1 MSKKY
6 IKTHFMLKKL
16 LFIGVVA
23 IMVFTTIAFPVQSY
37 AFTENE
43 TINNNFL
50 HMVKQTDTE
59 VIYEV
64 EENEELLRY
73 EEYIKESD
81 NKTEIETN
89 VYKIVNGQK
98 QLVDHS
104 KKEII
109 KTESQVE
116 FINISNGESAVINL
130 DEFNTTVAEIQNLAP
145 VISPRAYSSWV
156 KSAIPGINLGYR
168 RDLAANYGDASYGTM
183 TKQKVKLNNKHFD
196 TFKSKVDSLKSRESS
211 FVTESIGISAIIEL
225 VGQGLKGLSLS
236 DIVTIVRKLNIP
248 ANLVWNVANWLWV
261 YNAAINA
268 WNDIP
273 GSIKRGCNWSC

>member
-37 AFTENE
+37 ASTENE
-43 TINNNFL
+43 MINDNFL
-50 HMVKQTDTE
+50 HMIKQTDTE
-59 VIYEV
+59 VIYEL
-64 EENEELLRY
+64 EDNGELLRY
-73 EEYIKESD
+73 EEYIEESN
-81 NKTEIETN
+81 NKTKIETN
-89 VYKIVNGQK
+89 IYKIVNGQK

-104 KKEII
+104 KKEIV
-109 KTESQVE
+109 KTVSQVE
-116 FINISNGESAVINL
+116 FVNVSNGESAIINL
-130 DEFNTTVAEIQNLAP
+130 DEFNTTVSEIQNSTP

-196 TFKSKVDSLKSRESS
+196 TFKSKVDALKSRESS
-211 FVTESIGISAIIEL
+211 FFFEATAIAAIGKLID
-225 VGQGLKGLSLS
+225 KGFSGWSLTDVVS
-236 DIVTIVRKLNIP
+236 FLRKLAVPVNVI
-248 ANLVWNVANWLWV
+248 WNVGYWLLD
-261 YNAAINA
+261 YNKAINA

-273 GSIKRGCNWSC
+273 GKIKRGCNWSC